1 MFVVL
6 YGEPALYVKA
16 VGNYLLEI
24 QYFITNYTAK
34 LVYQRS
40 MVLLADPGGYSL
52 CLYMGGPCQYLGSEI
67 VQKQSYLGSVKNS
80 YKKVNIWG
88 LRITVNEI
96 FNIWGLRSDNE
107 VRKEKQI
114 IKL

>member
-24 QYFITNYTAK
+24 QYCITNYTAK

-40 MVLLADPGGYSL
+40 MVLLAECSTFL
-52 CLYMGGPCQYLGSEI
+52 TSNVWI
-67 VQKQSYLGSVKNS
+67 SYTGH
-80 YKKVNIWG
+80 
-88 LRITVNEI
+88 
-96 FNIWGLRSDNE
+96 
-107 VRKEKQI
+107 
-114 IKL
+114 

>member
-1 MFVVL
+1 MFLVL

-40 MVLLADPGGYSL
+40 MVLLAYPGGVLPMSVY
-52 CLYMGGPCQYLGSEI
+52 GGSM
-67 VQKQSYLGSVKNS
+67 S
-80 YKKVNIWG
+80 
-88 LRITVNEI
+88 I
-96 FNIWGLRSDNE
+96 FG
-107 VRKEKQI
+107 V
-114 IKL
+114 